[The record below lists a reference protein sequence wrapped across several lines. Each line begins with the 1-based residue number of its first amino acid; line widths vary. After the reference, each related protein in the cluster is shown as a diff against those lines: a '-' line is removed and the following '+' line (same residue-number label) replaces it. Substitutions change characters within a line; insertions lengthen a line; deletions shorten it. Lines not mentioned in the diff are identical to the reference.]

1 MKKMKCCECGPW
13 CMIFLH
19 YSVDGTST
27 LNCNLKNVLLNCL
40 DEFNCLG
47 SEYLTGTTIT
57 SEEKKGTNKVY
68 LNSLTVL

>member
-1 MKKMKCCECGPW
+1 
-13 CMIFLH
+13 MIFLH
-19 YSVDGTST
+19 FSVDGTST
-27 LNCNLKNVLLNCL
+27 LNGNLKNVLLNCL

-68 LNSLTVL
+68 